1 MKIFHTIIVICAG
14 LCVLGAGC
22 VTEPQSAGPVIIQSP
37 PEYSIKVLLD
47 SSAEKVSF
55 RIEDEYQ
62 IVNYDTMEILQA
74 TGSSDAVEATIDN
87 NSIRVGQQI
96 FKSSKVIIQPKHNQP
111 FVFNETMTYRGGL
124 ELIIN
129 SDKKTLTVINNVPME
144 SYLAGV
150 VASEM
155 PSYWET
161 EALKAQAIAA
171 RTYCLYIKSKF
182 GKNRSWDVKTTQANQ
197 VYRGVRAETIRTTDA
212 VNSTFGIILCDNEF
226 TEPFPAYYSSACG
239 GHTEDSQNVFGD
251 SFESLKGVDCQ
262 FCRTTTRPSLFY
274 WPDVKF
280 DKETVN
286 KNIFEKYPTIQQD
299 LDSIKKIEA
308 VKESKYDNNFA
319 RITSVK
325 LTGSNGKTA
334 FLRAEDLRLAIDSTG
349 SKIQSASCTIIS
361 LDNEFIFTAG
371 KGFGHGV
378 GLCQYGA
385 REMARQGKTAEEI
398 LSFYYPGC
406 RFKSM
411 Y

>member
-161 EALKAQAIAA
+161 EALKAQAIE
-171 RTYCLYIKSKF
+171 I
-182 GKNRSWDVKTTQANQ
+182 G
-197 VYRGVRAETIRTTDA
+197 RA
-212 VNSTFGIILCDNEF
+212 S
-226 TEPFPAYYSSACG
+226 
-239 GHTEDSQNVFGD
+239 
-251 SFESLKGVDCQ
+251 
-262 FCRTTTRPSLFY
+262 CRER
-274 WPDVKF
+274 V
-280 DKETVN
+280 
-286 KNIFEKYPTIQQD
+286 
-299 LDSIKKIEA
+299 
-308 VKESKYDNNFA
+308 
-319 RITSVK
+319 
-325 LTGSNGKTA
+325 
-334 FLRAEDLRLAIDSTG
+334 LRL
-349 SKIQSASCTIIS
+349 
-361 LDNEFIFTAG
+361 
-371 KGFGHGV
+371 V
-378 GLCQYGA
+378 
-385 REMARQGKTAEEI
+385 
-398 LSFYYPGC
+398 
-406 RFKSM
+406 
-411 Y
+411 